1 MSTKQ
6 LQCAWIHLAGLLV
19 RPNPRV
25 HSPFAHQSAVADRLL
40 DRSGLLGRERL
51 ARNEIDAVKKRF
63 LLVFN
68 AEILAIMRKM
78 VRTDHDLGERERGGE
93 STLAIAKAVSSA
105 EREEREGISITAE
118 V

>member
-78 VRTDHDLGERERGGE
+78 VRTDHDLGERERRE